1 MVSLKELANAVKN
14 KGLCEVEHCNQ
25 TADYICHSYCGILI
39 CKTCKT
45 MRYFDCKVSEYK
57 HPKPLSE
64 LVYHVSSMITQIS
77 YDSEELRIG
86 NTIEDYDK
94 DMEVFMDKADDLND
108 RTCDCIT
115 RYINGACDRRQ
126 LGVPYKEA
134 ETLKTDL
141 INSQM
146 FESCMKY
153 IAMKKINDRLFHP
166 AERIISVRDRNLA
179 PRLRDISLEIEKA
192 MEEQKNEEV
201 KQLEDQYV
209 GTIEALELK
218 VAELMQSI
226 DETNNQCINRAQQ
239 VLDTIKNQRKI
250 ISVAGDEDVKM
261 NEANQEA
268 LKSLLEHDQQQDQD
282 ELKLVDKVEVV
293 FKSFTDHLGSY
304 SKVTKKFKGDN
315 VQCRK
320 NIDTLEKTVTLKNND
335 INQLKNEVQN
345 CKTENSNLNNQLSQS
360 TKEIESL
367 NVKKKKY
374 KKEKKEKDKEIDKLS
389 NDVETRDAQVRD
401 LKQQID
407 TLKVEGNTKTD
418 VITGLEKQVQKEKN
432 MTEEL
437 RVQNEDMAAEIEGH
451 KKKQNM
457 KYGVE

>member
-1 MVSLKELANAVKN
+1 
-14 KGLCEVEHCNQ
+14 
-25 TADYICHSYCGILI
+25 
-39 CKTCKT
+39 

-86 NTIEDYDK
+86 NIIEDYDK

-108 RTCDCIT
+108 RTCECIT

-126 LGVPYKEA
+126 LGVLYKQA

-146 FESCMKY
+146 FESYMRY

-218 VAELMQSI
+218 VAELM
-226 DETNNQCINRAQQ
+226 
-239 VLDTIKNQRKI
+239 
-250 ISVAGDEDVKM
+250 
-261 NEANQEA
+261 
-268 LKSLLEHDQQQDQD
+268 
-282 ELKLVDKVEVV
+282 
-293 FKSFTDHLGSY
+293 
-304 SKVTKKFKGDN
+304 
-315 VQCRK
+315 
-320 NIDTLEKTVTLKNND
+320 
-335 INQLKNEVQN
+335 
-345 CKTENSNLNNQLSQS
+345 
-360 TKEIESL
+360 
-367 NVKKKKY
+367 
-374 KKEKKEKDKEIDKLS
+374 
-389 NDVETRDAQVRD
+389 
-401 LKQQID
+401 
-407 TLKVEGNTKTD
+407 
-418 VITGLEKQVQKEKN
+418 
-432 MTEEL
+432 
-437 RVQNEDMAAEIEGH
+437 
-451 KKKQNM
+451 
-457 KYGVE
+457 